1 MKFPNER
8 SGRNTNLVDEPEKGD
23 LAVAALEILALA
35 HPSVQWCSSRGGRR
49 RGGRKG
55 CESRE
60 PQVTQQIVQY
70 RVNVVNS
77 LLGYG

>member
-1 MKFPNER
+1 MMKFPNER

-23 LAVAALEILALA
+23 LAVTTLEILALA
-35 HPSVQWCSSRGGRR
+35 HPSVQWCSSGGGRR
-49 RGGRKG
+49 RGRKG
-55 CESRE
+55 CEPRE

-70 RVNVVNS
+70 RVYVVNS